1 MAFNY
6 AALRDGS
13 VKRLLD
19 NFGQNVTVSVWSEG
33 TYNAS
38 TGVATPGS
46 SDKTVRGVVLDF
58 KRQEIDGTE
67 VQLGDK
73 KLIAHTKDTSGVSYT
88 PDAHAKVTVSGAVHE
103 VVSVMP
109 LTPAGTDVLYTL
121 QLRGV

>member
-1 MAFNY
+1 MAFDY
-6 AALRDGS
+6 AALRDGA

-38 TGVATPGS
+38 TGTATPS
-46 SDKTVRGVVLDF
+46 YADKAVRGVVLDF

-67 VQLGDK
+67 IQVGDK
-73 KLIAHTKDTSGVSYT
+73 KLIAHTKDTSGVAYT
-88 PDAHAKVTVSGAVHE
+88 PDAHAKVTIGGAVHE
-103 VVSVMP
+103 VVQVMP